1 MKVGLDFKMCIINS
15 GAITNSIL
23 KAYIHKNSIMEVKL
37 NHTKCPINPRAKLLD
52 TAKEKTSK
60 LENRI

>member
-1 MKVGLDFKMCIINS
+1 
-15 GAITNSIL
+15 
-23 KAYIHKNSIMEVKL
+23 MEVKL

-52 TAKEKTSK
+52 TAKEKTNK